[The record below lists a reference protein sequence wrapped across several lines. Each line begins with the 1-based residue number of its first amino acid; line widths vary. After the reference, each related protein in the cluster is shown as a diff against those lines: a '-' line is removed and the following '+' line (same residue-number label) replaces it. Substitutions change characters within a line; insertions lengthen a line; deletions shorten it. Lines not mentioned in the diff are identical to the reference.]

1 MGVVPHLILAEPGLH
16 VGKHRGRLRVTRVKS
31 GEKILDAP
39 LVHLESVLIIG
50 RGISMSSNAVHECVD
65 RGIPIYFV
73 SATGKPYG
81 TVYSSRMVGT
91 VQTRRQQLY
100 AYDDRRGRHLARAFA
115 LGKVRNQ
122 IALVRYALRYKEEQD
137 AAAAQE
143 VRRLLGDM
151 QEALVQLEATDDQDV
166 TLARL
171 RLLLLNL
178 EGRAA
183 NAYWQAFG
191 FLLNDQPWPGRRHR
205 GATDPVNAA
214 LNYGYGILYGVVER
228 ACLLAGLD
236 PYAGY
241 LHTDRPGKPSLVLD
255 LIEEFRPVAVDRTVL
270 AFFNRGRTVRQDSQ
284 GLLDR
289 ASRKALAEAV
299 LETLAR
305 PHRYHDERL
314 RLESIIQRQARRVA
328 TYVRQEREAYQP
340 YRFRW

>member
-1 MGVVPHLILAEPGLH
+1 MGVVSHLILSEPGLH

-31 GEKILDAP
+31 GEKLLDAP

-73 SATGKPYG
+73 STTGKPYG

-100 AYDDRRGRHLARAFA
+100 AYDDQRGRHLAHAFA

-137 AAAAQE
+137 PDAAQE
-143 VRRLLGDM
+143 IRRFLGDM
-151 QEALVQLEATDDQDV
+151 QETLVRLEAVQEQDA

-191 FLLNDQPWPGRRHR
+191 LLLNDQPWPGRRHR

-255 LIEEFRPVAVDRTVL
+255 LIEEFRTVAVDRTVL
-270 AFFNRGRTVRQDSQ
+270 AFFNRGRTVHQDHQ

-289 ASRKALAEAV
+289 ASRKALAEAI

-305 PHRYHDERL
+305 PHRYGDERL

>member
-16 VGKHRGRLRVTRVKS
+16 VGKHQGRLRVTRVKS
-31 GEKILDAP
+31 GEKVLDAP

-73 SATGKPYG
+73 SAAGKPYG

-100 AYDDRRGRHLARAFA
+100 AYDDHRGRHLARAFA

-137 AAAAQE
+137 ATAAQE
-143 VRRLLGDM
+143 VRRLLGDL
-151 QEALVQLEATDDQDV
+151 QEALVQLEETDDQDV

-191 FLLNDQPWPGRRHR
+191 LLLNDQPWPGRRHR

-255 LIEEFRPVAVDRTVL
+255 LIEEFRSVAVDRTVL
-270 AFFNRGRTVRQDSQ
+270 AFFNRGRTVRQDHR

-305 PHRYHDERL
+305 PHRYGDERL
-314 RLESIIQRQARRVA
+314 RLESIIQHQARRVA